1 MKQRT
6 FDLVVRAWVLVS
18 IVVGV
23 GLAISGDQTISTVG
37 VVLII
42 FGLVSLLPALR
53 STLGDWE
60 TDLIEAAEGRR

>member
-1 MKQRT
+1 MHQRT
-6 FDLVVRAWVLVS
+6 FDLVVRAWVVVS
-18 IVVGV
+18 LTVGV
-23 GLAISGDQTISTVG
+23 GLAISGDRVVSTVG

-60 TDLIEAAEGRR
+60 TDLIETSESRR